1 MLEEIVAQKGMGK
14 QHNYSIMQKMQQG
27 QGSNMKLPRFKGL

>member
-14 QHNYSIMQKMQQG
+14 QHNYSIMQKMQQVRG
-27 QGSNMKLPRFKGL
+27 VT